1 MHEPRILTGAEVGA
15 ASAAALPRL
24 ADETDLF
31 AEVEPNQKER
41 ILRALKQAGHIVGF
55 LGDGINDAP
64 ALHAADVGIS
74 VDGAVDVAKEAAEV
88 VLLDHDL
95 AVVAEGVREGRSTFV
110 NTLKYIDITTSANF
124 GNMLST
130 AAAVL
135 FLPFLPLLPK
145 QILLNNFLS
154 DFPALTLSLD
164 AVDPEAAARPRRWD
178 MRAVTRFMLVFG
190 GVSSLFDLL
199 TFLVLI
205 AVFHTTPAEFR
216 TAWFV
221 VSLLTEIAI
230 LLVVRTARPFLR
242 SRPSRALL
250 VASLLTGAV
259 GLALPYLSGLAATFA
274 FVPLPPMLTLAA
286 VAITAA
292 YVLVSEGTKHWFFAS
307 SAFTGPSREER

>member
-1 MHEPRILTGAEVGA
+1 MRDPRILTGSQVRE
-15 ASAAALPRL
+15 ASAGALARL
-24 ADETDLF
+24 AAETDVF

-41 ILRALKQAGHIVGF
+41 ILGALKQAGHVVGF
-55 LGDGINDAP
+55 IGDGINDAP

-88 VLLDHDL
+88 VLLEHDL
-95 AVVAEGVREGRSTFV
+95 AVVADGVREGRATFL
-110 NTLKYIDITTSANF
+110 NTLKYIHITTSANF

-178 MRAVTRFMLVFG
+178 MKVVARFMFVFG

-199 TFLVLI
+199 TFFVLI
-205 AVFHTTPAEFR
+205 AAFHASAAEFR

-230 LLVVRTARPFLR
+230 LLVIRTSRPFLR

-250 VASLLTGAV
+250 IASLATAAV
-259 GLALPYLSGLAATFA
+259 ALALPYLAGLASTFEFVALSPGLALAT
-274 FVPLPPMLTLAA
+274 

-292 YVLVSEGTKHWFFAS
+292 YVFVSEATKHWFFAS
-307 SAFTGPSREER
+307 PSFTGQATGTR